1 MDEASLEGALNEL
14 AKQFGDGV
22 DFTHSKLADLA
33 KKAEANRQQLQ
44 KSINTLQELL
54 DYLRVC
60 IKYQAFDLEATRREN
75 TYLRKLLE
83 ENNNNNNNNRDE
95 GGALQRVVRV
105 REGLPRVHFG
115 VRGLQRCRA
124 RQPQEWRWRGED
136 GIGGCVLPGFL
147 PAAVPALL
155 PPGLP
160 AFCRYGKVSAR
171 FCRYLRLSRKA
182 PSAP

>member
-14 AKQFGDGV
+14 AKQFGEGA

-44 KSINTLQELL
+44 KSINSLQELL

-83 ENNNNNNNNRDE
+83 DNNNNNRDE
-95 GGALQRVVRV
+95 G
-105 REGLPRVHFG
+105 PD
-115 VRGLQRCRA
+115 
-124 RQPQEWRWRGED
+124 RQ
-136 GIGGCVLPGFL
+136 
-147 PAAVPALL
+147 A
-155 PPGLP
+155 
-160 AFCRYGKVSAR
+160 
-171 FCRYLRLSRKA
+171 
-182 PSAP
+182 

>member
-22 DFTHSKLADLA
+22 EFTHSKLADLA
-33 KKAEANRQQLQ
+33 KQAEANRKQLQ

-83 ENNNNNNNNRDE
+83 ENNNHNNHRDE
-95 GGALQRVVRV
+95 GN
-105 REGLPRVHFG
+105 P
-115 VRGLQRCRA
+115 
-124 RQPQEWRWRGED
+124 
-136 GIGGCVLPGFL
+136 
-147 PAAVPALL
+147 
-155 PPGLP
+155 
-160 AFCRYGKVSAR
+160 
-171 FCRYLRLSRKA
+171 
-182 PSAP
+182 PSA